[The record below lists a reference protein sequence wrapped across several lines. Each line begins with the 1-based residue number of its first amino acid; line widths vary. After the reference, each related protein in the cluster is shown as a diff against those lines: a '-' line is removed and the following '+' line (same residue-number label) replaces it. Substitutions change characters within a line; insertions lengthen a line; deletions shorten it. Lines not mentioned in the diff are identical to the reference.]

1 MSIFKRY
8 ATVAYD
14 RQNFSILSVESVSP
28 PEPVTYD
35 PSDFRA
41 IYSRTFVPSANKTS
55 DDTIAVEALLFQIGW
70 LLRLYQDDYRDDKET
85 PLTYLQ
91 GLLTIPVQFY
101 TAAFE
106 YANATYA
113 RNAITLEGNYLNVPS
128 DLETEV
134 SAALIKFRV
143 QAKDWTF
150 WVFCGVVS
158 VLTLWCGIIFVW
170 VLSQE
175 AAFPNISSFAEINF
189 GSKWFL
195 PNSQGNLGGNSCQS
209 GTEGSQSML
218 WAKRLGNAETRAIV
232 KTIED
237 SMTRVAA
244 KKHSTKNEEVIVLAT
259 TGLNSTED

>member
-1 MSIFKRY
+1 MSVFKRY

-14 RQNFSILSVESVSP
+14 RQNFSILSVESVSS

-41 IYSRTFVPSANKTS
+41 IYSRTLVPSANKTS
-55 DDTIAVEALLFQIGW
+55 DDTIAVEALLFQTGW
-70 LLRLYQDDYRDDKET
+70 LLRLYQDDYSDDKET

-91 GLLTIPVQFY
+91 GFLTIPVQFY

-113 RNAITLEGNYLNVPS
+113 RNAITLAGDYLNVPS
-128 DLETEV
+128 DLETKV
-134 SAALIKFRV
+134 SGALIKFRV

-150 WVFCGVVS
+150 WVFCGAVS
-158 VLTLWCGIIFVW
+158 MLVLWCAIIFMW
-170 VLSQE
+170 ILRQKP
-175 AAFPNISSFAEINF
+175 AFPNISSFAEVNF

-195 PNSQGNLGGNSCQS
+195 PNSQSSVGGDSCQS
-209 GTEGSQSML
+209 GSGGFQSMF
-218 WAKRLGNAETRAIV
+218 WAKRLGNAETRVIV
-232 KTIED
+232 KTIEN

-244 KKHSTKNEEVIVLAT
+244 KEDSAENEEVIVLAT
-259 TGLNSTED
+259 TGLNSTEK

>member
-1 MSIFKRY
+1 MSVFKRY

-35 PSDFRA
+35 PNDFRA
-41 IYSRTFVPSANKTS
+41 IYSRAFVPSANKTS
-55 DDTIAVEALLFQIGW
+55 DDTIAVEALLFQTGW

-113 RNAITLEGNYLNVPS
+113 RNAIILEGNYLNVPS
-128 DLETEV
+128 DLETKV

-158 VLTLWCGIIFVW
+158 ILMLWCGIIFVW
-170 VLSQE
+170 ILIQE
-175 AAFPNISSFAEINF
+175 TAFPNISSFAEINF

-195 PNSQGNLGGNSCQS
+195 PSSQGSGDSRQP
-209 GTEGSQSML
+209 GTEGFQSML

-232 KTIED
+232 RTIEN

-244 KKHSTKNEEVIVLAT
+244 KKDSTENEDVIVLAT
-259 TGLNSTED
+259 TGLNPTEE

>member
-41 IYSRTFVPSANKTS
+41 IYSRAFVPSANKTS

-91 GLLTIPVQFY
+91 GFLTIPVQFY

-113 RNAITLEGNYLNVPS
+113 RNAITLEGTYLNIPS

-158 VLTLWCGIIFVW
+158 MLMLWCGIIFVW
-170 VLSQE
+170 ILIQRP
-175 AAFPNISSFAEINF
+175 AFPNISSFAEINF

-195 PNSQGNLGGNSCQS
+195 PNSQGSVDGDSRQS
-209 GTEGSQSML
+209 GAGNFQSML

-232 KTIED
+232 DTIED
-237 SMTRVAA
+237 SITRVTA
-244 KKHSTKNEEVIVLAT
+244 KEDPIRNEEVVVLAT
-259 TGLNSTED
+259 TGLNSTEK